1 MRTVLHVDL
10 NNFYASV
17 ETIIDPSLKGD
28 FLGVTGNIESRHGV
42 ILAKSESAKKAGVKT
57 GMTVHEA
64 LKICP
69 ELKLVEA
76 KHDRYVKYSGIV
88 RNIYRRYTDVIEP
101 FGIDECWLDCTST
114 VKMFGGGEKIAN
126 DIRETVKRET
136 GLTVSV
142 GVSFNKVFAKLG
154 SDMKKPDAVT
164 VISPENFK
172 EKVWGL
178 PVENLLFVG
187 KSTLEKLKK
196 YNIASIGDLAA
207 VDEKFL
213 TDKFGKW
220 GATLKIY
227 AEGLDDTPVMKDN
240 ESDEIKSVGNSIT
253 SYRDLVNIED
263 AKLVFS
269 VLAASVSRRLIS
281 YNVGKACGISVY
293 VRDNELNSIT
303 RSARLPY
310 PTVLADDFC
319 AAAEKLLENSYDFK
333 KPIRTLGLTV
343 SGFTEKSYEQLT
355 VYDKEYRKKL
365 SLQLAVNAINEKYG
379 KQSVMKG
386 IVYKDKKLSGAEP
399 SENGVVKQNLS
410 EQSENNRK

>member
-76 KHDRYVKYSGIV
+76 KHDRYVKYSEIV

-196 YNIASIGDLAA
+196 YNIATIGDLAA

-253 SYRDLVNIED
+253 SYRDLVNMED

-379 KQSVMKG
+379 KKSVMKG
-386 IVYKDKKLSGAEP
+386 IVYKDKKLLGAEP
-399 SENGVVKQNLS
+399 SENGIVKQNLS
-410 EQSENNRK
+410 EQTENNSK

>member
-76 KHDRYVKYSGIV
+76 KHDRYVKYSEIV

-196 YNIASIGDLAA
+196 YNIATIGDLAA

-253 SYRDLVNIED
+253 SYRDLVNMED

-310 PTVLADDFC
+310 PTVLEDDFC

-379 KQSVMKG
+379 KKSVMKG

-399 SENGVVKQNLS
+399 SENGIVKQNLP
-410 EQSENNRK
+410 EQTENNSK

>member
-76 KHDRYVKYSGIV
+76 KHDRYVKYSEIV

-164 VISPENFK
+164 VISPENF
-172 EKVWGL
+172 WGL

-196 YNIASIGDLAA
+196 YNIATIGDLAA

-365 SLQLAVNAINEKYG
+365 SLQFAVNAINEKYG
-379 KQSVMKG
+379 KKSVMKG

-410 EQSENNRK
+410 EQTENNRK

>member
-76 KHDRYVKYSGIV
+76 KHDRYVKYSEIV

-154 SDMKKPDAVT
+154 SDMKKPDAVP

-196 YNIASIGDLAA
+196 YNIATIGDLAA

-253 SYRDLVNIED
+253 SYRDLVNMED

-365 SLQLAVNAINEKYG
+365 SLQLAVNAINDKYG
-379 KQSVMKG
+379 KKSVMKG

-399 SENGVVKQNLS
+399 SENGVVKQNLP
-410 EQSENNRK
+410 EQTENSRK

>member
-76 KHDRYVKYSGIV
+76 KHDRYVKYSEIV

-164 VISPENFK
+164 VIFPENFK

-196 YNIASIGDLAA
+196 YNIATIGDLAA

-303 RSARLPY
+303 RCARLPY

-333 KPIRTLGLTV
+333 KPVRTLGLTV

-379 KQSVMKG
+379 KKSVMKG

-410 EQSENNRK
+410 EQTENNRK

>member
-42 ILAKSESAKKAGVKT
+42 ILAKSESAKKGGVKT

-76 KHDRYVKYSGIV
+76 KHDRYVKHSEIV

-196 YNIASIGDLAA
+196 YNRA
-207 VDEKFL
+207 
-213 TDKFGKW
+213 
-220 GATLKIY
+220 
-227 AEGLDDTPVMKDN
+227 
-240 ESDEIKSVGNSIT
+240 
-253 SYRDLVNIED
+253 
-263 AKLVFS
+263 
-269 VLAASVSRRLIS
+269 
-281 YNVGKACGISVY
+281 
-293 VRDNELNSIT
+293 
-303 RSARLPY
+303 
-310 PTVLADDFC
+310 
-319 AAAEKLLENSYDFK
+319 
-333 KPIRTLGLTV
+333 
-343 SGFTEKSYEQLT
+343 
-355 VYDKEYRKKL
+355 
-365 SLQLAVNAINEKYG
+365 
-379 KQSVMKG
+379 
-386 IVYKDKKLSGAEP
+386 
-399 SENGVVKQNLS
+399 LS
-410 EQSENNRK
+410 EFDFFDQV

>member
-57 GMTVHEA
+57 GMTVHDA

-76 KHDRYVKYSGIV
+76 KHDRYVKYSEIV

-196 YNIASIGDLAA
+196 YNIATIGDLAA

-333 KPIRTLGLTV
+333 KPVRTLGLTV

-379 KQSVMKG
+379 KKSVMKG

-410 EQSENNRK
+410 EQTENNRK

>member
-1 MRTVLHVDL
+1 MRTILHVDL
-10 NNFYASV
+10 NNFYASA

-28 FLGVTGNIESRHGV
+28 FLGVTGNIESRHGI
-42 ILAKSESAKKAGVKT
+42 ILAKSERAKKAGVKT
-57 GMTVHEA
+57 GMTVRDA

-76 KHDRYVKYSGIV
+76 KHDRYVRYSETV

-101 FGIDECWLDCTST
+101 FGIDECWLDVTGT

-126 DIRETVKRET
+126 DIREAVKKET

-164 VISPENFK
+164 VITPENFK

-196 YNIASIGDLAA
+196 YNILTIGDLANL
-207 VDEKFL
+207 DEKFL
-213 TDKFGKW
+213 TDRFGKW

-227 AEGLDDTPVMKDN
+227 AEGLDDSPVLKDD

-253 SYRDLVNIED
+253 SYRDLMNIDD
-263 AKLVFS
+263 AKLLFS
-269 VLAASVSRRLIS
+269 ILADSVSRRLIS

-293 VRDNELNSIT
+293 VRDNALDSVT

-310 PTVLADDFC
+310 PTVLADDFR
-319 AAAEKLLENSYDFK
+319 AAAVKLLESFYDFS

-343 SGFTEKSYEQLT
+343 SGFTEKNYEQLT
-355 VYDKEYRKKL
+355 VYDGEYRKKL

-379 KQSVMKG
+379 DKSVMKG
-386 IVYKDKKLSGAEP
+386 VVYKDKKLSGVRP
-399 SENGVVKQNLS
+399 SESGVVKRGAPELKD
-410 EQSENNRK
+410 E

>member
-76 KHDRYVKYSGIV
+76 KHDRYVKYSEIV

-196 YNIASIGDLAA
+196 YNIATIGDLAA

-253 SYRDLVNIED
+253 SYRDLVNMED

-310 PTVLADDFC
+310 PTVLEDDFC

-355 VYDKEYRKKL
+355 VYDKKL

-379 KQSVMKG
+379 KKSVMKG

-399 SENGVVKQNLS
+399 SENGIVKQNLS
-410 EQSENNRK
+410 EQTENNSK

>member
-76 KHDRYVKYSGIV
+76 KHDRYVKHSEIV

-196 YNIASIGDLAA
+196 YNIATIGDLAA

-379 KQSVMKG
+379 KKSVMKG

-399 SENGVVKQNLS
+399 SENGVVKQNLP
-410 EQSENNRK
+410 EQTENNRK

>member
-76 KHDRYVKYSGIV
+76 KHDRYVKYSEIV

-196 YNIASIGDLAA
+196 YNIATIGDLAA

-379 KQSVMKG
+379 KKSVMKG

-410 EQSENNRK
+410 EQTENNRK

>member
-76 KHDRYVKYSGIV
+76 KHDRYVKYSEIV

-196 YNIASIGDLAA
+196 YNIATIGDLAA

-253 SYRDLVNIED
+253 SYRDLVNMED

-333 KPIRTLGLTV
+333 NPIRTLGLTV

-379 KQSVMKG
+379 KKSVMKG
-386 IVYKDKKLSGAEP
+386 IVYKDKKLLGAEP
-399 SENGVVKQNLS
+399 SENGIVKQNLS
-410 EQSENNRK
+410 EQTENNSK

>member
-76 KHDRYVKYSGIV
+76 KHDRYVKYSEIV

-196 YNIASIGDLAA
+196 YNIATFGDLAA
-207 VDEKFL
+207 VYEKFL
-213 TDKFGKW
+213 TYKFGKW

-253 SYRDLVNIED
+253 SYRDLVNMED

-269 VLAASVSRRLIS
+269 VLAASVSRRLI
-281 YNVGKACGISVY
+281 
-293 VRDNELNSIT
+293 
-303 RSARLPY
+303 
-310 PTVLADDFC
+310 
-319 AAAEKLLENSYDFK
+319 
-333 KPIRTLGLTV
+333 
-343 SGFTEKSYEQLT
+343 
-355 VYDKEYRKKL
+355 
-365 SLQLAVNAINEKYG
+365 
-379 KQSVMKG
+379 
-386 IVYKDKKLSGAEP
+386 
-399 SENGVVKQNLS
+399 
-410 EQSENNRK
+410 

>member
-64 LKICP
+64 LKLCP

-76 KHDRYVKYSGIV
+76 KHDRYVKYSEIV

-196 YNIASIGDLAA
+196 YNIATIGDLAA
-207 VDEKFL
+207 VDENFL

-379 KQSVMKG
+379 KKSVMKG

-410 EQSENNRK
+410 EQTENNRK

>member
-76 KHDRYVKYSGIV
+76 KHDRYVKYSEIV

-114 VKMFGGGEKIAN
+114 VKMFGGGEKVAN

-196 YNIASIGDLAA
+196 YNIATIGDLAA

-333 KPIRTLGLTV
+333 KPVRTLGLTV

-379 KQSVMKG
+379 KKSVMKG

-399 SENGVVKQNLS
+399 SENGVVKQNLP
-410 EQSENNRK
+410 EQTENNRK

>member
-76 KHDRYVKYSGIV
+76 KHDRYVKYSEIV

-227 AEGLDDTPVMKDN
+227 AEGLDDTPVMKDS

-379 KQSVMKG
+379 KKSVMKG

-399 SENGVVKQNLS
+399 SENGVVKQNLP
-410 EQSENNRK
+410 EQTENNRK

>member
-76 KHDRYVKYSGIV
+76 KHDRYVKYSEIV

-172 EKVWGL
+172 EKVWPL

-187 KSTLEKLKK
+187 KSTLERLKK
-196 YNIASIGDLAA
+196 YNIATIGDLAA

-253 SYRDLVNIED
+253 SYRDLVNMED

-379 KQSVMKG
+379 KKSVMKG

-410 EQSENNRK
+410 EQTENNRK

>member
-76 KHDRYVKYSGIV
+76 KHDRYVKYSEIV

-196 YNIASIGDLAA
+196 YNIATIGDLAA

-253 SYRDLVNIED
+253 SYRDLVNMED

-379 KQSVMKG
+379 KKSVMKG

-399 SENGVVKQNLS
+399 SENGIVKQNLS
-410 EQSENNRK
+410 EQTENNRK

>member
-76 KHDRYVKYSGIV
+76 KHDRYVKYSEIV

-196 YNIASIGDLAA
+196 YNIATIGDLAA

-253 SYRDLVNIED
+253 SYRDLVNMED

-269 VLAASVSRRLIS
+269 VLSASVSRRLIS

-379 KQSVMKG
+379 KKSVMKG

-399 SENGVVKQNLS
+399 SENGVVKQNS
-410 EQSENNRK
+410 PEQTENNRK

>member
-1 MRTVLHVDL
+1 MRTILHVDL

-17 ETIIDPSLKGD
+17 ETIVAPSLKDD
-28 FLGVTGNIESRHGV
+28 FLGVTGNIESRHGI
-42 ILAKSESAKKAGVKT
+42 ILAKSEKAKKAGVKT
-57 GMTVHEA
+57 GMTVREA
-64 LKICP
+64 VKVCP

-76 KHDRYVKYSGIV
+76 KHDRYVKYSEIV
-88 RNIYRRYTDVIEP
+88 KNIYRRYTDVIEP
-101 FGIDECWLDCTST
+101 FGIDECWLDVTST

-126 DIRETVKRET
+126 DIRKTVKKET

-164 VISPENFK
+164 VITPENFK
-172 EKVWGL
+172 QKVWGL

-187 KSTLEKLKK
+187 KSTLEKLRK
-196 YNIASIGDLAA
+196 YNVLTIGDLASL
-207 VDEKFL
+207 DEKFL

-227 AEGLDDTPVMKDN
+227 AEGLDDAPVLKDN

-253 SYRDLVNIED
+253 SYRDLVNTED
-263 AKLVFS
+263 TKLLFS
-269 VLAASVSRRLIS
+269 ILASSVARRLVS
-281 YNVGKACGISVY
+281 YNVGKACGISIY
-293 VRDNELNSIT
+293 LRDSELNSIT

-310 PTVLADDFC
+310 PTVLADDFS
-319 AAAEKLLENSYDFK
+319 AAAEKLLENSYDFS

-343 SGFTEKSYEQLT
+343 SGFTEKNYEQLT

-379 KQSVMKG
+379 KKSVMKG

-399 SENGVVKQNLS
+399 SENGIVKQNP
-410 EQSENNRK
+410 EER

>member
-64 LKICP
+64 LKLCP

-76 KHDRYVKYSGIV
+76 KHDRYVKYSEIV

-379 KQSVMKG
+379 KKSVMKG

-410 EQSENNRK
+410 EQTENNRK

>member
-76 KHDRYVKYSGIV
+76 KHDRYVKYSEIV

-196 YNIASIGDLAA
+196 YNIATIGDLAA

-253 SYRDLVNIED
+253 SYRDLVNMED

-269 VLAASVSRRLIS
+269 VLASSVSRRLIS

-293 VRDNELNSIT
+293 VRDNELNSMT

-379 KQSVMKG
+379 KKSVMKG

-410 EQSENNRK
+410 EQTENNRK

>member
-76 KHDRYVKYSGIV
+76 KHDRYVKYSEIV

-196 YNIASIGDLAA
+196 YNIATIGDLAA

-253 SYRDLVNIED
+253 SYRDLVNVED

-343 SGFTEKSYEQLT
+343 SWFTEKSYEQLT

-379 KQSVMKG
+379 KKSVMKG

-410 EQSENNRK
+410 EQTENNRK

>member
-76 KHDRYVKYSGIV
+76 KHDRYVKYSEIV

-196 YNIASIGDLAA
+196 YNIATIGDLAA

-253 SYRDLVNIED
+253 SYRDLVNVED

-379 KQSVMKG
+379 KKSVMKG

-410 EQSENNRK
+410 EQTENNRK

>member
-76 KHDRYVKYSGIV
+76 KHDRYVKYSEIV

-196 YNIASIGDLAA
+196 YNIATIGDLAA

-253 SYRDLVNIED
+253 SYRDLVNMED

-281 YNVGKACGISVY
+281 YNIGKACGISVY

-379 KQSVMKG
+379 KKSVMKG
-386 IVYKDKKLSGAEP
+386 IVYKDKKLLGAEP
-399 SENGVVKQNLS
+399 SENGIVKQNLS
-410 EQSENNRK
+410 EQTENNSK

>member
-76 KHDRYVKYSGIV
+76 KHDRYVKYSEIV

-154 SDMKKPDAVT
+154 SDMKKPNAVT

-196 YNIASIGDLAA
+196 YNIATIGDLAA

-379 KQSVMKG
+379 KKSVMKG

-410 EQSENNRK
+410 EQTENNRK

>member
-76 KHDRYVKYSGIV
+76 KHDRYVKYSEIV

-114 VKMFGGGEKIAN
+114 VKMFGGGEKVAN

-253 SYRDLVNIED
+253 SYRDLVNVED

-379 KQSVMKG
+379 KKSVMKG

-410 EQSENNRK
+410 EQTENNRK

>member
-17 ETIIDPSLKGD
+17 ETIIGPSLKGD

-76 KHDRYVKYSGIV
+76 KHDRYVKYSEIV

-196 YNIASIGDLAA
+196 YNIATIGDLAA

-253 SYRDLVNIED
+253 SYRDLVNMED

-281 YNVGKACGISVY
+281 YNIGKACGISVY

-379 KQSVMKG
+379 KKSVMKG
-386 IVYKDKKLSGAEP
+386 IVYKDKKLLGAEP
-399 SENGVVKQNLS
+399 SENGIVKQNLS
-410 EQSENNRK
+410 EQTENNSK